1 MGYKQINITD
11 EQAEVLET
19 LWPGLPWNKK
29 IDKLIESTKGLKISK
44 ESTNVSTN
52 SKDLISFPDT
62 IVEYATKQDLEKLKK
77 KFSSVISEVIED
89 IKKIKQNKLK

>member
-29 IDKLIESTKGLKISK
+29 IDKLIESTNVRTNNLKK
-44 ESTNVSTN
+44 P
-52 SKDLISFPDT
+52 KDLPKDPIRFPDT